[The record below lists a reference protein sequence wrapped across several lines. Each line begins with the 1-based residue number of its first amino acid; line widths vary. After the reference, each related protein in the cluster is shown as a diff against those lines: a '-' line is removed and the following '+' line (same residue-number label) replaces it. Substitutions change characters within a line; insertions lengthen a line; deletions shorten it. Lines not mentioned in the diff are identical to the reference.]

1 MKTNKYTDFQ
11 LEQFLLEE
19 LPAEVMES
27 IRTQIKTD
35 SDLKDRVDGLRNS
48 GMEILKKYPADLIA
62 ERIRSGIIPEKEKI
76 HEPASGEATNDYIRK
91 DNIPFIKI
99 FRDYFKG
106 KSRRL
111 VYSIS
116 AASAAALAAFVII
129 FNSPLIFTGGIT
141 VKDDDI
147 TRIKGME
154 PGISIHRKTGSS
166 IDELKDMTKASQGDL
181 LQIGYIST
189 GEYTH
194 GVILSIDGRGS
205 VTLHY
210 PESESGDT
218 LIKVNRKVMLKRA
231 YELDDSPD
239 YEKFIL
245 IISEKPIDVK
255 SVIEKAKILAQSR
268 ESALNGQLTADG
280 SSLEFS
286 LTLKRFTI

>member
-1 MKTNKYTDFQ
+1 MKMNKYTDFQ

-19 LPAEVMES
+19 LPAEVMKS
-27 IRTQIKTD
+27 IREQIETD
-35 SDLKDRVDGLRNS
+35 SVLKERVDGLRNS
-48 GMEILKKYPADLIA
+48 GMEILKKYPADIMA
-62 ERIRSGIIPEKEKI
+62 GKIINGIKKEKENSAGISPVKEKVI
-76 HEPASGEATNDYIRK
+76 STGTVQSSLLKKLIDYLS
-91 DNIPFIKI
+91 
-99 FRDYFKG
+99 G
-106 KSRRL
+106 KSGKTA
-111 VYSIS
+111 YSITAAL
-116 AASAAALAAFVII
+116 AASAAAIVIVL
-129 FNSPLIFTGGIT
+129 NSPVFNGHIPAVNDNDVI
-141 VKDDDI
+141 
-147 TRIKGME
+147 RIKGME

-166 IDELKDMTKASQGDL
+166 IEELKDMTKASQGDL

-210 PESESGDT
+210 PESESGET
-218 LIKVNRKVMLKRA
+218 IIKVNRKVMLKRA

-245 IISEKPIDVK
+245 IISQKPVDVK

-268 ESALNGQLTADG
+268 ESALNGQLKVDG

-286 LTLKRFTI
+286 LTLKK